1 MIKIAKMKIVV
12 KTRTKANIECNKK
25 VLKMMT
31 MMTRRSTKTA
41 VKVSK
46 IKIDVKM
53 RKMKKVVNLPS
64 LTS

>member
-25 VLKMMT
+25 SSEDDDEYEDSGEL
-31 MMTRRSTKTA
+31 
-41 VKVSK
+41 VSK
-46 IKIDVKM
+46 IKIEVKM